1 MKYIGRVFLDVIL
14 FFQSLS
20 LRRISLGITMS
31 INPRP
36 FIDYLASVDSF
47 LDSCLMKV
55 MQWRGFVSSCLVF

>member
-1 MKYIGRVFLDVIL
+1 
-14 FFQSLS
+14 
-20 LRRISLGITMS
+20 MS